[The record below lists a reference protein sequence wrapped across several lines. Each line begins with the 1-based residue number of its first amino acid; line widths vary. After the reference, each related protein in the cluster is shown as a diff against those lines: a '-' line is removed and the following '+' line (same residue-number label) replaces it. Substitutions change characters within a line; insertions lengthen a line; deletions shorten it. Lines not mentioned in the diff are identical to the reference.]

1 MSTASTQSFNF
12 IDPFNGYPENLKG
25 KDITSVQKRWLAKL
39 VIEDKKSAGE
49 VARMYGL
56 DRSTIS
62 KYVGKVAKGTVLR
75 DREGRPALLD
85 KVAMSEY
92 NNFVNNVDVNRIN
105 EDEVKQ
111 FIVENIKETV
121 RRKNGGILPPDMKI
135 PKHTVRNY
143 TKRAMVIISSKR
155 EGRDVHI

>member
-1 MSTASTQSFNF
+1 
-12 IDPFNGYPENLKG
+12 
-25 KDITSVQKRWLAKL
+25 
-39 VIEDKKSAGE
+39 
-49 VARMYGL
+49 
-56 DRSTIS
+56 
-62 KYVGKVAKGTVLR
+62 
-75 DREGRPALLD
+75 
-85 KVAMSEY
+85 MSEY

-155 EGRDVHI
+155 EGSDVHI